1 MNIYKSKQWM
11 MDLDEMVENIP
22 ELNELSGNSV
32 MITGATGLICSSIV
46 DILIRYNH
54 THKEKITIFAAGRQ
68 MDKLIHRF
76 PVAEKQDCLIFILY
90 DALKWDNTMNFRCDY
105 IIHGANLASPNKIV
119 KEPVETMLSNFMGM
133 NHLLDYARKNN
144 TKKVLYISSSE
155 IYGKKDGAQPYKE
168 NEYGFIDLLNS
179 RNSYSVGKRATETL
193 CASYFDEYGT
203 ASVIAR
209 PGHIYGPTASPQDT
223 RVSSAWAYA
232 VARGENII
240 MKSDGS
246 QLRSYCYCLDCA
258 SAILKVLIKGKNAD
272 AYNISN
278 PDSILSIRQ
287 MAEILTASANVN
299 LEMELPTQEEK
310 KRFNPM
316 SNSSLD
322 STKLI
327 ELGWKG
333 LFNAERGFSHT
344 VKILKEMID

>member
-1 MNIYKSKQWM
+1 MRERIIPKKFYILVPVKFMEKRMERSHIKKMNMVLLIYLIQEIHIRWEKGQQKHCVLLILTNM
-11 MDLDEMVENIP
+11 
-22 ELNELSGNSV
+22 
-32 MITGATGLICSSIV
+32 GLRLLLPAQVISMGQR
-46 DILIRYNH
+46 L
-54 THKEKITIFAAGRQ
+54 
-68 MDKLIHRF
+68 LHR
-76 PVAEKQDCLIFILY
+76 
-90 DALKWDNTMNFRCDY
+90 
-105 IIHGANLASPNKIV
+105 
-119 KEPVETMLSNFMGM
+119 
-133 NHLLDYARKNN
+133 
-144 TKKVLYISSSE
+144 
-155 IYGKKDGAQPYKE
+155 
-168 NEYGFIDLLNS
+168 
-179 RNSYSVGKRATETL
+179 
-193 CASYFDEYGT
+193 
-203 ASVIAR
+203 
-209 PGHIYGPTASPQDT
+209 
-223 RVSSAWAYA
+223 AYA